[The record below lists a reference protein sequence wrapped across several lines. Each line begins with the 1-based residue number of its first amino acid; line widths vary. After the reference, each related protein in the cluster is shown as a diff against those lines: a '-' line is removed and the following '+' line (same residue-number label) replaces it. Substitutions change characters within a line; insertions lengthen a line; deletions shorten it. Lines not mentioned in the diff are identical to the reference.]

1 VTGPSFGVGA
11 MIAAA
16 VFLVALIVTGF
27 VARSRR
33 QSESLGDFYLA
44 GRSLGPFVLLLTL
57 YATQYSGNALIGYPG
72 EAYRSGFVWVM
83 SVGFMT
89 AVIVVYLLFAPQLHR
104 LSRRKN
110 FITPGDWIDHRFGSP
125 TLTLIANMVFLFA
138 MINYLLAQLIA
149 MGHITEAL
157 SGQVIP
163 FWAGVVSLGLIV
175 LVYETVGGM
184 RAVAWTDCAQGI
196 VILLGLAG
204 ILIAV
209 VPGVGGLREASNW
222 VIDHQPDRA
231 MVPGGEVLRT
241 WASSLVLIGFA
252 AAVYPQAIQRIFA
265 ARNTQALKRSLSVM
279 SFMPLFTALPVFL
292 VGILAIPTLDGLD
305 GVSADQVMPL
315 MLAHWAGT
323 STFLY
328 VLSVALLIGAMA
340 AIMSTADSVLLSL
353 SSIISKDIIGRH
365 WMKTATQEKL
375 TRAGKRISWLLMLIL
390 VVIAL
395 SPKITL
401 WGLTELKMELLVQT
415 APVFILAAV
424 WPRLDATAAISGML
438 LGLVIGIGLTLAGFG
453 KVWGIHAGVL
463 GLAVNVA
470 ACMALSLR
478 HFDHG
483 KPPGRLTP

>member
-1 VTGPSFGVGA
+1 VTGPSFGLGA

-16 VFLVALIVTGF
+16 VFLVALIITGF
-27 VARSRR
+27 VARARR

-44 GRSLGPFVLLLTL
+44 GRSLGPLVLLLTL

-72 EAYRSGFVWVM
+72 EAYRTGFAWVM

-89 AVIVVYLLFAPQLHR
+89 AVIVVYLLFAPKLHR
-104 LSRRKN
+104 LASRKN

-125 TLTLIANMVFLFA
+125 ALTLITNVVFLFA

-157 SGQVIP
+157 SGQLIP
-163 FWAGVVSLGLIV
+163 FWAGVIFLGLIV
-175 LVYETVGGM
+175 LIYESVGGM
-184 RAVAWTDCAQGI
+184 RAVAWTDCVQGI
-196 VILLGLAG
+196 VLLLGLAG
-204 ILIAV
+204 ILVAV
-209 VPGVGGLREASNW
+209 VPGVGGLREASAW
-222 VIDHQPDRA
+222 VIEHQPELAR
-231 MVPGGEVLRT
+231 VPGGEVLRT

-265 ARNTQALKRSLSVM
+265 ARDAQSLKRSLTVM
-279 SFMPLFTALPVFL
+279 SFMPLFTVLPVFL

-305 GVSADQVMPL
+305 GVSADQVMPR

-323 STFLY
+323 STLLY
-328 VLSVALLIGAMA
+328 VLSVALLIGALA

-365 WMKTATQEKL
+365 WMKTATQETL
-375 TRAGKRISWLLMLIL
+375 TQTGKRMSWLLMPIL
-390 VVIAL
+390 VVVAL

-401 WGLTELKMELLVQT
+401 WGLTELKMEVLVQA

-424 WPRLDATAAISGML
+424 WPRLNATGAIGGIV
-438 LGLVIGIGLTLAGFG
+438 LGLVIGVGLTLAGYG
-453 KVWGIHAGVL
+453 KVWGIHAGVIGL
-463 GLAVNVA
+463 GANVV
-470 ACMALSLR
+470 ACVALSLCL
-478 HFDHG
+478 
-483 KPPGRLTP
+483 PGFGGRRAGLIH